1 MKQEDKAG
9 KISFKTKGDAL
20 RCTGSCDLL
29 DSWQNELFNIQ
40 LVLDF

>member
-29 DSWQNELFNIQ
+29 DSSRMSSLTFSKY
-40 LVLDF
+40 